1 MKRDRAS
8 ATAEVIAA
16 STLLLDSE
24 PSTAGLIAPGAA
36 PLCEVLLSDGARGR
50 FLRWSARNK
59 WMRPLWRCLERFTLP
74 GITRHYWLR
83 KQWIEARVR
92 TQIAGGVRRVVVLG
106 AGLDT
111 LALRLAPLWPDV
123 DWIEVDH
130 PATQAMKQRAL
141 DRAGIKVPPT
151 LRFAAADLAINDAWP
166 DSVGTG
172 PQATVVVIE
181 GLLMYLA
188 REKVEEVLARQL
200 PALAGGSLNI
210 VFSYMVQWPQGRG
223 GFRPSSRLIDAWLA
237 AQREP
242 FLWMH
247 EPESLPQWLASLGY
261 SVVAHAEPP
270 FGAWDTERPHQVGL
284 LRGENLVEAQLAAP
298 TSPKAA

>member
-16 STLLLDSE
+16 STLLLDTE
-24 PSTAGLIAPGAA
+24 PSTASLIAPGAA

-59 WMRPLWRCLERFTLP
+59 WMRPLWRHLERVTLP

-151 LRFAAADLAINDAWP
+151 LRFVAADLAINDAWP
-166 DSVGTG
+166 DSVGAG
-172 PQATVVVIE
+172 PHCDGQLMVWSDWAGFTRGRIPKFVKRYANIGE
-181 GLLMYLA
+181 TLLEAAKTY
-188 REKVEEVLARQL
+188 REEVEAGIY
-200 PALAGGSLNI
+200 PA
-210 VFSYMVQWPQGRG
+210 P
-223 GFRPSSRLIDAWLA
+223 
-237 AQREP
+237 E
-242 FLWMH
+242 H
-247 EPESLPQWLASLGY
+247 EY
-261 SVVAHAEPP
+261 SE
-270 FGAWDTERPHQVGL
+270 
-284 LRGENLVEAQLAAP
+284 
-298 TSPKAA
+298 